1 MADIKRQKLS
11 LEQSVKSM
19 QANADVYLTLAEE
32 NNDISY
38 LVKANTFRKTVL
50 EKEDSLK
57 DLDQAIGTLECD
69 WKNLKLYMIQLIIW
83 LVGQLAKTCL
93 KLAV

>member
-19 QANADVYLTLAEE
+19 QANADIYLTLAEE

-38 LVKANTFRKTVL
+38 LVKANTFRNCSGKGRL
-50 EKEDSLK
+50 P
-57 DLDQAIGTLECD
+57 
-69 WKNLKLYMIQLIIW
+69 
-83 LVGQLAKTCL
+83 
-93 KLAV
+93 

>member
-1 MADIKRQKLS
+1 MADIKWQKLS
-11 LEQSVKSM
+11 LEQSMKSM
-19 QANADVYLTLAEE
+19 QANADIYLTLAEE

>member
-1 MADIKRQKLS
+1 MADIKQQKLP

-19 QANADVYLTLAEE
+19 QANADIYLTLAEE

-50 EKEDSLK
+50 EKEDSLR

-69 WKNLKLYMIQLIIW
+69 
-83 LVGQLAKTCL
+83 
-93 KLAV
+93 